1 LPHDPVLLKQDVVLK
16 DIRGGNDRL
25 VLTKYEAPSTP
36 DSGIAYDQYKEQDL
50 AIAKTM
56 MSWLERHFPGH
67 LWGCVSDIKQGI
79 VKFNIPILMGFNN
92 YYVVNLATHDICD
105 GMAKGAGEILERYRL
120 PRGRFELDP
129 FLEAREKHSCLV
141 LPSRKVPN

>member
-1 LPHDPVLLKQDVVLK
+1 MPNDPITISQDIVLK

-36 DSGIAYDQYKEQDL
+36 DGGIAYDPYKEQDI

-56 MSWLERHFPGH
+56 MAWLEKHFPGH
-67 LWGCVSDIKQGI
+67 MWGCVSDIKQGI
-79 VKFNIPILMGFNN
+79 VKFNIPIIMGVCDW
-92 YYVVNLATHDICD
+92 YVINLRTTDIIK
-105 GMAKGAGEILERYRL
+105 GLSVGAGQILERYRL

-129 FLEAREKHSCLV
+129 FLEAREKYSSLV
-141 LPSRKVPN
+141 VPSRKVPN